1 MDPTQ
6 WGLVGS
12 IFTLGGL
19 LGALSAGPFAAKYG
33 RLRTMQFTTIFFAIG
48 PMFEAVAPNIG
59 VMTIGRFISGI
70 GAGAGVVVVPIYVS
84 EIAPPAEK
92 GFFGSFTQVMVNFGI
107 LIAQLLGYF
116 LSRGQY
122 WRIILAAGG
131 LIGLIQTF
139 GLFFAVESPKW
150 LADEG
155 SLSKAKKTLRK
166 IRGDKFDVGEEVSG
180 WGTESSDEMDGMF
193 CSVHLHFIY

>member
-1 MDPTQ
+1 
-6 WGLVGS
+6 
-12 IFTLGGL
+12 
-19 LGALSAGPFAAKYG
+19 
-33 RLRTMQFTTIFFAIG
+33 MQFTTIFFAIG

-59 VMTIGRFISGI
+59 VMSIGRFISGI

-155 SLSKAKKTLRK
+155 SLSKAKKTLQK

-180 WGTESSDEMDGMF
+180 WGIESSDEMDGMF
-193 CSVHLHFIY
+193 CSAHLHFIY